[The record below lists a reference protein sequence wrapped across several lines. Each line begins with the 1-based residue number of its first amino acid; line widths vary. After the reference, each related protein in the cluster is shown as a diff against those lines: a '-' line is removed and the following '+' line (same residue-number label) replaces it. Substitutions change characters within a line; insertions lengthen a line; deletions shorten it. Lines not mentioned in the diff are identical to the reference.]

1 MSTERDGTAAAQA
14 APLRS
19 AGAGRGALT
28 PTVGGGLRVVVG
40 LAVATGVVLRF
51 LPRPDLWLDEALSV
65 NIASLPLGDIPEAL
79 RHDGHPP
86 LYYFLL
92 HVWLELGDSDMWV
105 RALSGIIGLAGFPLA
120 YLCGR
125 RLGRRRGAEGL
136 GGNRTGLLALLLWAV
151 LPYGVR
157 YATETRMYSL
167 VAVLVMVGYLMV
179 DSLLAEPRRADLP
192 RRSPV
197 GSAVGL
203 ALVSG
208 ALLWSHYWALWLL
221 GATGILALGVALRA
235 VDPARRRRGWLC
247 AVALVGGAVLFVPW
261 IPSMLYQS
269 EHTGT
274 PWGEVFRP
282 ATILVV
288 TLTDFVGGG
297 FGELQLVSYALV
309 VAVFVALFGEI
320 RQRVGRQVIELTLAP
335 QPRVLVEVVVLVTTV
350 LIGWVAS
357 VVASGTYASRYAAVV
372 FPLFVLCVAGGM
384 AMARSPRWTAT
395 MAALVAVA
403 LVVGCVL
410 EIRSDRTQ
418 AGVVADAVVAALGD
432 DGASGDPVVVVCP
445 DQLGPSTLRAL
456 ENRGV
461 EATVVPFPT
470 AGDPRRVDWVDYR
483 DRNQGADPAAF
494 AAEVLGE
501 TADRPLFLV
510 MNPGYLTF
518 EGKCE
523 AMVGALGAG
532 EPLRQVV
539 AADSDN
545 FFEAMDLWE
554 RPSAG

>member
-1 MSTERDGTAAAQA
+1 
-14 APLRS
+14 
-19 AGAGRGALT
+19 
-28 PTVGGGLRVVVG
+28 VVVG
-40 LAVATGVVLRF
+40 LAVAAGVVLRF
-51 LPRPDLWLDEALSV
+51 VPRPDLWLDEALSV

-86 LYYFLL
+86 LYYLLL
-92 HVWLELGDSDMWV
+92 HFWLELGESDMWV
-105 RALSGIIGLAGFPLA
+105 RGLSGIIGLAGFPLA

-167 VAVLVMVGYLMV
+167 VAVLVMAGYLMV
-179 DSLLAEPRRADLP
+179 DGLLAEPRRVDLP

-197 GSAVGL
+197 GSAIGL

-235 VDPARRRRGWLC
+235 VDPALRRRGWLC
-247 AVALVGGAVLFVPW
+247 AAALVGGVVLFLPW

-309 VAVFVALFGEI
+309 VAVFVALFGEV
-320 RQRVGRQVIELTLAP
+320 RQRVGRQVIELSLVP
-335 QPRVLVEVVVLVTTV
+335 QTRVLVEVGVLIATV

-357 VVASGTYASRYAAVV
+357 VAASSTYASRYAAVV
-372 FPLFVLCVAGGM
+372 FPLFLLSVAGGL
-384 AMARSPRWTAT
+384 AMARSPRWTAV
-395 MAALVAVA
+395 MAGLVATV
-403 LVVGCVL
+403 LVVGSVL

-418 AGVVADAVVAALGD
+418 AGVAAERIVTALDPG
-432 DGASGDPVVVVCP
+432 GAGGEPVVVVCP
-445 DQLGPSTLRAL
+445 DQLGPATLRAL

-470 AGDPRRVDWVDYR
+470 GDDPRRVDWVDYR
-483 DRNQGADPAAF
+483 ERNEAADPAAF

-501 TADRPLFLV
+501 AADRPLFLV

-523 AMVGALGAG
+523 ALVGALGASG
-532 EPLRQVV
+532 QPLRQVV

-554 RPSAG
+554 RLPSG

>member
-1 MSTERDGTAAAQA
+1 MSLGES
-14 APLRS
+14 APEMSPRASS
-19 AGAGRGALT
+19 ASRGSQT
-28 PTVGGGLRVVVG
+28 PPVHVALRVVTG
-40 LAVATGVVLRF
+40 AAVCAGVVLRF

-65 NIASLPLGDIPEAL
+65 NIASLPLSDIPEAL

-86 LYYFLL
+86 LYYLLL
-92 HVWLELGDSDMWV
+92 HLWLELGESDMWV
-105 RALSGIIGLAGFPLA
+105 RALSGVIGLVGFPLA

-125 RLGRRRGAEGL
+125 RLARRRGAEGL
-136 GGNRTGLLALLLWAV
+136 GGHRTGLLALLAWAL

-167 VAVLVMVGYLMV
+167 VTVLVMAGYLLV
-179 DSLLAEPRRADLP
+179 DDLLGEPRRADLP

-197 GSAVGL
+197 GSALGLVVVG
-203 ALVSG
+203 A
-208 ALLWSHYWALWLL
+208 ALLWSHYWAIWLL
-221 GATGILALGVALRA
+221 VSTGVLALAVAFRGI
-235 VDPARRRRGWLC
+235 DPARRRRGWLC
-247 AVALVGGAVLFVPW
+247 AGALVGSGVLFLPW
-261 IPSMLYQS
+261 LSAMLYQS

-297 FGELQLVSYALV
+297 FGELQLVSYGLV

-320 RQRVGRQVIELTLAP
+320 RQRVGRQVIELTLVP
-335 QPRVLVEVVVLVTTV
+335 QPRVLVEVVVLVATM
-350 LIGWVAS
+350 LIGWAAS
-357 VVASGTYASRYAAVV
+357 VAASGTYASRYAAVV

-384 AMARSPRWTAT
+384 AMARSPRWTT
-395 MAALVAVA
+395 VMAALVAVA
-403 LVVGCVL
+403 LTVGCVL

-418 AGVVADAVVAALGD
+418 AGVAADAVVSALEGS
-432 DGASGDPVVVVCP
+432 AQDPVVVVCP
-445 DQLGPSTLRAL
+445 DQLGPATLRAL

-461 EATVVPFPT
+461 DATVVPFPT
-470 AGDPRRVDWVDYR
+470 GGDPRLVDWVDYG

-494 AAEVLGE
+494 AAEVLEEAGGQ
-501 TADRPLFLV
+501 PLFLV

-523 AMVGALGAG
+523 ALVSLLGAG
-532 EPLRQVV
+532 DRPLAQVV

-554 RPSAG
+554 RPSVG

>member
-1 MSTERDGTAAAQA
+1 LVSLGEPAPETSPRARST
-14 APLRS
+14 S
-19 AGAGRGALT
+19 RGAQNPPVDATLRLV
-28 PTVGGGLRVVVG
+28 TV
-40 LAVATGVVLRF
+40 LAVCAGVVLRF

-86 LYYFLL
+86 LYYVLL
-92 HVWLELGDSDMWV
+92 HLWLRLGESDLWV
-105 RALSGIIGLAGFPLA
+105 RALSGVIGLAGFPLA

-125 RLGRRRGAEGL
+125 RLARRRGAEGL
-136 GGNRTGLLALLLWAV
+136 GGHRTGLLALVLWAL

-167 VAVLVMVGYLMV
+167 VTVLVMAGYLLV
-179 DSLLAEPRRADLP
+179 DDLLGEPRRADLP

-197 GSAVGL
+197 GSALGLVVVG
-203 ALVSG
+203 A
-208 ALLWSHYWALWLL
+208 ALLWSHYWAIWLL
-221 GATGILALGVALRA
+221 VATGVLALAVALRA

-247 AVALVGGAVLFVPW
+247 AGALVGAGVLFLPW
-261 IPSMLYQS
+261 LSSMLYQS

-297 FGELQLVSYALV
+297 FGELQLVSYGLV

-335 QPRVLVEVVVLVTTV
+335 QTRVLVEVAVLVATM
-350 LIGWVAS
+350 LIGWAAS
-357 VVASGTYASRYAAVV
+357 VAASGTYASRYAAVV

-384 AMARSPRWTAT
+384 AMARSPRWTAA

-418 AGVVADAVVAALGD
+418 AGVAADAIVAALD
-432 DGASGDPVVVVCP
+432 ASGEDPVVVVCP
-445 DQLGPSTLRAL
+445 DQLGPATLRAL
-456 ENRGV
+456 EHRDV
-461 EATVVPFPT
+461 DATVVPFPT

-483 DRNQGADPAAF
+483 DRNQAADPATF
-494 AAEVLGE
+494 AAAVLADAGE
-501 TADRPLFLV
+501 RPLFLV

-523 AMVGALGAG
+523 ALVSLLGAG
-532 EPLRQVV
+532 ERPLQQVV